1 MSRLFLICGLCGRQQ
16 ADGLLSRG
24 YWGHL
29 EITSERTLRA
39 CPTCKEQHGDWEE
52 RLRSFPKTG
61 LREYGFDDTPMPS
74 YRKKL
79 SAQQIADLVSYLVSL
94 QGVPTP

>member
-29 EITSERTLRA
+29 DVGNGHALRA
-39 CPTCKEQHGDWEE
+39 CPTCKEQNTDWED
-52 RLRSFPKTG
+52 RLRASDRPNA
-61 LREYGFDDTPMPS
+61 LD
-74 YRKKL
+74 L
-79 SAQQIADLVSYLVSL
+79 SAFPQTDASRGLA
-94 QGVPTP
+94 